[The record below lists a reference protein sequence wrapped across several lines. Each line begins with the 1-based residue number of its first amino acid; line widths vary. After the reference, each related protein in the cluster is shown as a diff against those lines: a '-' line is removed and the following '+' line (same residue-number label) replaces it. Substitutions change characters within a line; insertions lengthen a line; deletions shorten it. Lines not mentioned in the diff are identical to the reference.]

1 MPSDCISFQSSGYFT
16 PIIVDYL
23 NQEEKL
29 TPLYNHFPT
38 LENFEKQIHEKS
50 QNYPNQNR
58 EVLVDVLLEQYQN
71 LEVSEL
77 TQKNIEDLKSDK
89 TFTITTGH
97 QLNLF
102 SGPLYYLYKI
112 VSTIKL
118 TQNLKKKYPE
128 SNFVPIFWMAT
139 EDHDFEEINHFH
151 YKEKKITWNREKAG
165 PTGRISTEGLDEIL
179 KVFKSEL
186 GIGINAEY
194 LANLFQNAY
203 IKHKNLSEATRFLTN
218 EIFGKYGIIVIDAD
232 DSRLKKLF
240 IPSMKTD
247 LQQSIAFEKV
257 SETVKELE
265 DYSIQVNPREIN
277 LFYIEDKFRER
288 IIKTD
293 GIYYVNNTEIQFT
306 EDEILHELESN
317 PEKFSPN
324 VIMRPLYQEVIL
336 PNLCYIGGGG
346 ELAYWFELKSY
357 FESQNITFPI
367 LLLRNSVLLATTKQ
381 VDKLDKLDLTW
392 NDIFLNQDE
401 LLSKYTERISEI
413 PIDFSVQRS
422 TLNKQFSDLLRVADR
437 TDKSF
442 RGAVL
447 AQEAKQLKGLDHLE
461 KRLLKAQK
469 RKHSDELE
477 RITILQN
484 ELFPFGS
491 LQERRYNFAQFY
503 VEYGDELVTKLMN
516 QLDPLSNEF
525 DIVIL

>member
-38 LENFEKQIHEKS
+38 LENFGKQIQQKS
-50 QNYPNQNR
+50 QNYPSDNR

-71 LEVSEL
+71 FEISEL
-77 TQKNIEDLKSDK
+77 THSNITDLRSDK

-118 TQNLKKKYPE
+118 TQSLKEKYPQ

-151 YKEKKITWNREKAG
+151 FKEKKIAWNREKAG
-165 PTGRISTEGLDEIL
+165 PTGRISTESLDEISNL
-179 KVFKSEL
+179 FKSEL
-186 GIGINAEY
+186 GIGTNAEY
-194 LANLFQNAY
+194 LANLFESAY
-203 IKHKNLSEATRFLTN
+203 INHKNLSDATRFLTN
-218 EIFGKYGIIVIDAD
+218 EIFGKYGIVIIDAD
-232 DSRLKKLF
+232 DSRLKRLF

-247 LQQSIAFEKV
+247 LLQNTAFEKV
-257 SETVKELE
+257 SETIKDLE
-265 DYSIQVNPREIN
+265 DYTIQVNPREIN
-277 LFYIEDKFRER
+277 LFYIEDDFRER

-293 GIYYVNNTEIQFT
+293 GIYHVNNTEIEFT
-306 EDEILHELESN
+306 KDEILNELEN
-317 PEKFSPN
+317 YPEKFSPN

-357 FESQNITFPI
+357 FESENITFPM
-367 LLLRNSVLLATTKQ
+367 LLLRNSVLLASEKQ
-381 VDKLDKLDLTW
+381 SGKLDKLGLSW
-392 NDIFLNQDE
+392 KDIFSKQED
-401 LLSKYTERISEI
+401 LLSQYTERISEI
-413 PIDFSVQRS
+413 PIDFSTQRA
-422 TLNKQFSDLLRVADR
+422 TLNKQFLDLLIVADQ

-447 AQEAKQLKGLDHLE
+447 AQEAKQLKGLDNLE

-469 RKHSDELE
+469 RKHSDELD

-491 LQERRYNFAQFY
+491 LQERRFNFAQFY
-503 VEYGDELVTKLMN
+503 LEYGDDLVTKLMN

>member
-194 LANLFQNAY
+194 LANLFENAY
-203 IKHKNLSEATRFLTN
+203 IKHKNLSDATRFLTN
-218 EIFGKYGIIVIDAD
+218 EIFGKYGIVVIDAD
-232 DSRLKKLF
+232 DSRLKKIF
-240 IPSMKTD
+240 VPAMKTD
-247 LQQSIAFEKV
+247 LLQSVAFTKV

-265 DYSIQVNPREIN
+265 DYTIQVNPREIN
-277 LFYIEDKFRER
+277 LFYIENEFRER

-293 GIYYVNNTEIQFT
+293 GIYYVNNTEIQFS
-306 EDEILHELESN
+306 EQEILNELESH

-357 FESQNITFPI
+357 FESENITFPI
-367 LLLRNSVLLATTKQ
+367 LLMRNSVLLATTKQ
-381 VDKLDKLDLTW
+381 ADKLDKLELTW
-392 NDIFLNQDE
+392 NDIFLKQDE
-401 LLSKYTERISEI
+401 LLSTYTERISEI
-413 PIDFSVQRS
+413 PIDFSAQRL
-422 TLNKQFSDLLRVADR
+422 TLNKQFSDLLLVADQ

-447 AQEAKQLKGLDHLE
+447 AQEAKQLKGLDNLE

-477 RITILQN
+477 QITILQD

-491 LQERRYNFAQFY
+491 LQERRFNFAQFY
-503 VEYGDELVTKLMN
+503 VECGHELITKLMS

-525 DIVIL
+525 DIVVL

>member
-1 MPSDCISFQSSGYFT
+1 M
-16 PIIVDYL
+16 
-23 NQEEKL
+23 
-29 TPLYNHFPT
+29 
-38 LENFEKQIHEKS
+38 
-50 QNYPNQNR
+50 
-58 EVLVDVLLEQYQN
+58 
-71 LEVSEL
+71 
-77 TQKNIEDLKSDK
+77 
-89 TFTITTGH
+89 
-97 QLNLF
+97 
-102 SGPLYYLYKI
+102 
-112 VSTIKL
+112 
-118 TQNLKKKYPE
+118 
-128 SNFVPIFWMAT
+128 
-139 EDHDFEEINHFH
+139 
-151 YKEKKITWNREKAG
+151 
-165 PTGRISTEGLDEIL
+165 
-179 KVFKSEL
+179 
-186 GIGINAEY
+186 
-194 LANLFQNAY
+194 
-203 IKHKNLSEATRFLTN
+203 
-218 EIFGKYGIIVIDAD
+218 
-232 DSRLKKLF
+232 
-240 IPSMKTD
+240 
-247 LQQSIAFEKV
+247 
-257 SETVKELE
+257 
-265 DYSIQVNPREIN
+265 
-277 LFYIEDKFRER
+277 FYIEDKFRER

-392 NDIFLNQDE
+392 KDIFLNQDD

-413 PIDFSVQRS
+413 PIDFSAQRS